1 MTFEE
6 MQQTLEQMLAVQRE
20 LQNSQLRLLK
30 AQERQQQA
38 QERQQGI
45 LNQLVGYSLSN
56 ESDHLDLQE
65 RLNALEQRLRRLEDH

>member
-20 LQNSQLRLLK
+20 LQNSQLRLLE

-45 LNQLVGYSLSN
+45 LDQLVGYSLSN
-56 ESDHLDLQE
+56 ESNHLDLKE
-65 RLNALEQRLRRLEDH
+65 RLNILEQRLKRLEDK

>member
-20 LQNSQLRLLK
+20 LQNSQLRLL
-30 AQERQQQA
+30 EA

-45 LNQLVGYSLSN
+45 LDQLVGYNLSN

-65 RLNALEQRLRRLEDH
+65 RLNILEQRLKRLEDK

>member
-20 LQNSQLRLLK
+20 LQNSQLRLL
-30 AQERQQQA
+30 EA

-45 LNQLVGYSLSN
+45 LDQLVGYSLSN

-65 RLNALEQRLRRLEDH
+65 RLNALEKRLKRLENE

>member
-30 AQERQQQA
+30 AQERQQ
-38 QERQQGI
+38 GI
-45 LNQLVGYSLSN
+45 LDQLVGYSLSN

-65 RLNALEQRLRRLEDH
+65 RLNALEQRLKRLEDK

>member
-30 AQERQQQA
+30 AQENA
-38 QERQQGI
+38 SPAG
-45 LNQLVGYSLSN
+45 
-56 ESDHLDLQE
+56 HLGPACGL
-65 RLNALEQRLRRLEDH
+65 